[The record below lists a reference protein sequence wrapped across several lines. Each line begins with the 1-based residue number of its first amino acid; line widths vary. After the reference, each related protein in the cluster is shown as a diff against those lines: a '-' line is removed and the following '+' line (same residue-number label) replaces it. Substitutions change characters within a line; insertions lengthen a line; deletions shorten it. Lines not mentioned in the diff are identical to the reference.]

1 MDTVQIQLDTQVFA
15 YHLRIVCV
23 SEQIEKQA
31 LLLKRQ
37 LRKEKNIMIF
47 YCRDHD
53 VL

>member
-23 SEQIEKQA
+23 SEQIEKTGVIIEKA
-31 LLLKRQ
+31 AEKR
-37 LRKEKNIMIF
+37 KNIMIF